1 MGTKQT
7 QGGPGL
13 SSKHGPL
20 SALQKAQTGQP
31 DEGAHVRLWIHEEM
45 AGTFFLGQQTLV

>member
-1 MGTKQT
+1 MEMKQT

-20 SALQKAQTGQP
+20 SPLQKVQTGQP
-31 DEGAHVRLWIHEEM
+31 DEGSHVG
-45 AGTFFLGQQTLV
+45 AVDT